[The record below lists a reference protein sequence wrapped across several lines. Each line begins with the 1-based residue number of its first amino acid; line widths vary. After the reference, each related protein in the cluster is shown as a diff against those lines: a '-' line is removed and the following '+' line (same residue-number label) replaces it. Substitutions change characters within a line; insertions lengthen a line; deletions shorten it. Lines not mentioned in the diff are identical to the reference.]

1 MTCYAVIDTNV
12 LVSSLLSKKDDS
24 ATVQVLGKVII
35 GEVIPVYSNVITKE
49 YRKVLSRKKF
59 DFSGDT
65 IEYLLSA
72 VEKYGILIDPS
83 PSRIIL
89 PDMKDLPF
97 YEALLEKR
105 DVNAYL
111 VTGNI
116 KRNTTVDAHLLHQIK
131 CGYRGS
137 WYGSKVWHSNRK
149 YRKVI
154 WQCNH
159 KFDNDDRYHTPH
171 LYEDNIKASFLSAT
185 NRLLSCKD
193 SIIADADEMVAA
205 ILDTTA
211 LEKEQDELLEETQ
224 LISEMVQAAIV
235 ENATVALDQTEYQKR
250 YDSLSTKF
258 DKSKARLEQVM
269 ADLQQMQ
276 LQRAEYESFLKT
288 FKQLPDSLEEFSI
301 DSWNSLVEYA
311 TVYSADDIRFTFK
324 NGQEI
329 KA

>member
-97 YEALLEKR
+97 YEAVLEKR

-116 KRNTTVDAHLLHQIK
+116 KHFPKEPFIVTPRELLDIL
-131 CGYRGS
+131 S
-137 WYGSKVWHSNRK
+137 
-149 YRKVI
+149 
-154 WQCNH
+154 NH
-159 KFDNDDRYHTPH
+159 K
-171 LYEDNIKASFLSAT
+171 
-185 NRLLSCKD
+185 
-193 SIIADADEMVAA
+193 
-205 ILDTTA
+205 
-211 LEKEQDELLEETQ
+211 
-224 LISEMVQAAIV
+224 
-235 ENATVALDQTEYQKR
+235 
-250 YDSLSTKF
+250 
-258 DKSKARLEQVM
+258 
-269 ADLQQMQ
+269 
-276 LQRAEYESFLKT
+276 
-288 FKQLPDSLEEFSI
+288 
-301 DSWNSLVEYA
+301 
-311 TVYSADDIRFTFK
+311 
-324 NGQEI
+324 
-329 KA
+329 